1 MSFAEDEGYDGYFI
15 DDIIDG
21 YQERIDA
28 LNKEKQRR
36 LSGGAPNG
44 EIWTTADG
52 TEMLMATMT
61 DQHIENAIRYFTRL
75 IDEFCG
81 ETKENKDER

>member
-1 MSFAEDEGYDGYFI
+1 MSFAEDMGYDGYDI
-15 DDIIDG
+15 DYIIDG
-21 YQERIDA
+21 YQERIDK

-36 LSGGAPNG
+36 ISGGVPNG

-75 IDEFCG
+75 IDELCDEAKG
-81 ETKENKDER
+81 EDNE